1 MDSFHYRGN
10 QAESLINFVEIA
22 AWVAEGGHSSRYVA
36 GEGMVEEVV
45 SLGRLLGFISD
56 IKGTPDL
63 ALRSSIGS
71 AETHYKVNG
80 IHTSCF
86 RARDYIRIIDIK
98 GNGAMPRDLGTMIV
112 IHHNCDIGIT
122 PSYLPCCLAYIF
134 SEYLETP
141 GNPTAEYWVIP
152 IHPFRQIKSRILFKF
167 LPARWAKAGKG
178 KRSFPDLSEGGAI
191 KPNAIQFETT
201 DCLTHKLN

>member
-10 QAESLINFVEIA
+10 QAESLINFVEIST
-22 AWVAEGGHSSRYVA
+22 WVAEGGHSSRYVA
-36 GEGMVEEVV
+36 GEGVVEEVV
-45 SLGRLLGFISD
+45 SLGRALGFISD

-86 RARDYIRIIDIK
+86 RACDYIRIIDIK
-98 GNGAMPRDLGTMIV
+98 GNGAMPGDLGAMIV

-122 PSYLPCCLAYIF
+122 TPYLPRCLAYIF

-141 GNPTAEYWVIP
+141 GNPPTECWVIP
-152 IHPFRQIKSRILFKF
+152 NHPFRQIKSGILFKF
-167 LPARWAKAGKG
+167 LPARWTKAGKG
-178 KRSFPDLSEGGAI
+178 KRSFPDFGEGGAI